1 MKNRLRALL
10 FRSFDTELTSDE
22 KKQFDEALGA
32 SETLRQEQERLV
44 IMRRVFG
51 KVKPSFRPFF
61 AERVIHRLEANRGR
75 EMLIDPFFESLLAFF
90 RPVVITVI
98 VLIII
103 TLSINAVR
111 NNGNVMAGVVTQTD
125 VSLEE
130 AFNPVYTW
138 LGE

>member
-1 MKNRLRALL
+1 MKNKLRALL

-22 KKQFDEALGA
+22 KKQLDDALGA
-32 SETLRQEQERLV
+32 SEALRQEQERLV
-44 IMRRVFG
+44 SMRRIFG

-61 AERVIHRLEANRGR
+61 AERVIRRLEATRGQ
-75 EMLIDPFFESLLAFF
+75 ETLVDPFFESLLAFF

-98 VLIII
+98 ILIII
-103 TLSINAVR
+103 ALSVNAVR
-111 NNGNVMAGVVTQTD
+111 NNGNVMAGVMTQTD

-138 LGE
+138 LEE